1 MTIRDRLDAA
11 IAEHPLLE
19 HPFYQAWRDGT
30 LPVTS
35 LATYAAEYGAFI
47 AAIDQGWETVGEH
60 DHAAEERHHADL
72 WSEFARAFGAEVG
85 EATIPEVSDLLKTSR
100 RLFAEPA
107 TAWGALY
114 AFEKQQPGTA
124 EEKLGGLVAHYGV
137 AADADSA
144 EYFRVHAADYH
155 EADGIVAS
163 LESSPELN
171 DAAVD
176 ACTEMSRALWD
187 ALSGIPTTLNA

>member
-1 MTIRDRLDAA
+1 MTIQDRLDTA
-11 IAEHPLLE
+11 IAAHPLLE

-30 LPVTS
+30 LPVAS
-35 LATYAAEYGAFI
+35 LTTYAGEYGAFI
-47 AAIDQGWETVGEH
+47 AAIDQGWETVGEY

-72 WSEFARAFGAEVG
+72 WVEFARAFGAEVG
-85 EATIPEVSDLLKTSR
+85 EATIPEVSQLLETSR

-124 EEKLGGLVAHYGV
+124 AEKLGGLVAHYGV
-137 AADADSA
+137 AEDADAA

-155 EADGIVAS
+155 EADGIITS
-163 LESSPELN
+163 LETSPELN
-171 DAAVD
+171 EAAVA
-176 ACTEMSRALWD
+176 ACEEMTQALWD
-187 ALSGIPTTLNA
+187 ALSGVMAA

>member
-1 MTIRDRLDAA
+1 MTIQNRLDTA

-30 LPVTS
+30 LPVAS
-35 LATYAAEYGAFI
+35 LATYAGEYGAFI

-60 DHAAEERHHADL
+60 DHAAEERHHAEL
-72 WSEFARAFGAEVG
+72 WAEFARAFGAEVG
-85 EATIPEVSDLLKTSR
+85 EATIPEVSQLLDTSR

-124 EEKLGGLVAHYGV
+124 EEKLGGLVAHYGI
-137 AADADSA
+137 AEDADAA

-171 DAAVD
+171 DAAVA
-176 ACTEMSRALWD
+176 ACAEMTEALWD
-187 ALSGIPTTLNA
+187 ALSGIPAE

>member
-1 MTIRDRLDAA
+1 MTIRDRLDAS

-30 LPVTS
+30 LPVSS
-35 LATYAAEYGAFI
+35 LSTYAGEYGAFI

-60 DHAAEERHHADL
+60 EHAAEERHHADL
-72 WSEFARAFGAEVG
+72 WAEFARAFGAEVG
-85 EATIPEVSDLLKTSR
+85 EPQVPEVAALLDTSR
-100 RLFAEPA
+100 RLFAHPA

-124 EEKLGGLVAHYGV
+124 EEKLGGLVSHYGV
-137 AADADSA
+137 SVDAPEA

-163 LESSPELN
+163 LEASPDLAD
-171 DAAVD
+171 DAVA
-176 ACTEMSRALWD
+176 ACTEMSKALWD
-187 ALSGIPTTLNA
+187 ALSGIPTNA